1 MKMRYLPAKLFF
13 GLAISSFL
21 VGAAINRHG
30 FPEFLLWHPLFW
42 FVMPR
47 LVPFA
52 VCGLSAAFGAIYFES
67 DRSYSRAPNLAFA
80 VGHLISFLV
89 AVWAQV
95 VSIRELSIFLGDS
108 PPDPGLFSLRPFELV
123 AFAGITSIVLFIFSL
138 TRRARSPI
146 SPA

>member
-1 MKMRYLPAKLFF
+1 MTRYLPAKLFF
-13 GLAISSFL
+13 VVSISSFII
-21 VGAAINRHG
+21 GAAINRHG
-30 FPEFLLWHPLFW
+30 FPSFLLWHPLFW

-47 LVPFA
+47 LIPFA

-67 DRSYSRAPNLAFA
+67 DRSYSRTPNLAFA
-80 VGHLISFLV
+80 VGHLMTFLV

-95 VSIRELSIFLGDS
+95 VAIRELSIFLGDN

-123 AFAGITSIVLFIFSL
+123 VFAGVTSIVLFIFSL
-138 TRRARSPI
+138 TRRACSPI